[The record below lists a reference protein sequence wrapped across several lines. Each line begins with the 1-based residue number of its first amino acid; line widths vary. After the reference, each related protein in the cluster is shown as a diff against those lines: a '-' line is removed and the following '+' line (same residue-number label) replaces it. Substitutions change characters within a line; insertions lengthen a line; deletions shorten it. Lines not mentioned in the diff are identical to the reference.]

1 MANEMIATAQT
12 GEKPIWRFW
21 GLLGLAFALV
31 LTLYWNTF
39 AWWWTEWTWS
49 GSFYAHSIFVPFFVL
64 VMIYRNR
71 ESLQRTP
78 LSHAW
83 GGSALIVLALLL
95 LFFGERGSVAVV
107 KSISFVMLMF
117 GTVLMVIGGGR
128 TRVLFFPLIFSIMMI
143 PLIPD
148 QLVNHV
154 AFPIQI
160 ASTTIAV
167 KFLNLLLLSA
177 NQQGTLVTMEHYR
190 MAVELPCSGFKTLL
204 SLTTFTAAFA
214 YVMEGDAW
222 RRWITFGVTLPMSL
236 LFNAFRITMIG
247 IAGELISTEAAGKF
261 HDYSGF
267 IVLLMAFFF
276 LYTFARIIKCK
287 RFLGLPMNDEEEK
300 KEEEYWKAVK
310 SGEIEPEP
318 PLYKR
323 LMALFPSRDGLQHAT
338 KPLLCVNA
346 ILILALALHG
356 LVPKLPPASAPIGKQ
371 QVPAKFNHDGTEFKV
386 QRWEN
391 YDRLAKDVEEELQPL
406 RIINRLY
413 IGKGGHGERVQLMIT
428 AGNGRKVF
436 HDPHTCSLGVNAMM
450 RDIQVLDIPTK
461 WGTLKVLESQYHEV
475 KKDTSYK
482 VMMFYVME
490 DHIMQRTEQVRNR
503 LFWQMLFGDSGK
515 PSYFVRI
522 LNDQPGEEGYH
533 RENMK
538 RFIAGMWNEIGGVLM
553 GKEPT
558 IPEPLDF
565 DSARK

>member
-1 MANEMIATAQT
+1 MASEMTTSVEAKQ
-12 GEKPIWRFW
+12 KPLWQFW
-21 GLLGLAFALV
+21 GLFGLAMALIV
-31 LTLYWNTF
+31 TLYWNTF

-49 GSFYAHSIFVPFFVL
+49 GSFYAHSIFVPFFVV

-71 ESLQRTP
+71 ESLQKVRLTNTW
-78 LSHAW
+78 A
-83 GGSALIVLALLL
+83 GSILVVLALLL
-95 LFFGERGSVAVV
+95 LFFGERGAVAVV

-117 GTVLMVIGGGR
+117 GTVLMLVGWGR
-128 TRVLFFPLIFSIMMI
+128 TRVLFFPLIFSVMMI

-167 KFLNLLLLSA
+167 KLLNLLLLTSQ
-177 NQQGTLVTMEHYR
+177 QQGTLVTMEHYR

-214 YVMEGDAW
+214 YVMEGDIW
-222 RRWITFGVTLPMSL
+222 RRWLLFGITLPMSL

-247 IAGELISTEAAGKF
+247 IAGELISTAAAGKF

-267 IVLLMAFFF
+267 IVLLIAFFF
-276 LYTFARIIKCK
+276 LYTFARIIQCK
-287 RFLGLPMNDEEEK
+287 RFLGMPMNEEEEK
-300 KEEEYWKAVK
+300 KEEAYWKAVK
-310 SGEIEPEP
+310 EGTAQPEA

-323 LMALFPSRDGLQHAT
+323 LIALIPSKQGFQHAT
-338 KPLLCVNA
+338 KPLLCINGILLLA
-346 ILILALALHG
+346 IALHG
-356 LVPKLPPASAPIGKQ
+356 LVPALPPASAPIGKQ
-371 QVPAKFNHDGTEFKV
+371 QVPEKFTYDGSEFKV

-413 IGKGGHGERVQLMIT
+413 IVKNGKGERVQLLIT

-436 HDPHTCSLGVNAMM
+436 HDPHTCSLGVNAML

-461 WGTLKVLESQYHEV
+461 YGTLKVLESQYHEV

-490 DHIMQRTEQVRNR
+490 GNIMQRTEQVRNR
-503 LFWQMLFGDSGK
+503 LFWQMLVGDNGK

-522 LNDQPGEEGYH
+522 LNDLSGDDEHH

-538 RFIAGMWNEIGGVLM
+538 RFIAGLWNEIGGVLM

-558 IPEPLDF
+558 VPEPLDYN
-565 DSARK
+565 SERK